1 MPYGIRKSGS
11 KFNVVNKDTGKVK
24 GTHNS
29 RTSAEKQRRLIES
42 INNAMKKIKI
52 VLPYRVLKS
61 NTNIT
66 PIPEWTIDEKYRP
79 TRRQR

>member
-1 MPYGIRKSGS
+1 MPYGIRESGS

-24 GTHNS
+24 GMHS
-29 RTSAEKQRRLIES
+29 SHTSAEKQRRLLECIK
-42 INNAMKKIKI
+42 NVMKNVKI

-79 TRRQR
+79 TSRQR

>member
-1 MPYGIRKSGS
+1 MLYGIRESGS

-29 RTSAEKQRRLIES
+29 RTSAENQRRLIES

-52 VLPYRVLKS
+52 ILPYRVLKS

-79 TRRQR
+79 TRKQR

>member
-1 MPYGIRKSGS
+1 MSYGISKSGS
-11 KFNVVNKDTGKVK
+11 KFKVVNKSTGKVK

-29 RTSAEKQRRLIES
+29 RTSAEKQRRLLKS

-79 TRRQR
+79 TSRQR